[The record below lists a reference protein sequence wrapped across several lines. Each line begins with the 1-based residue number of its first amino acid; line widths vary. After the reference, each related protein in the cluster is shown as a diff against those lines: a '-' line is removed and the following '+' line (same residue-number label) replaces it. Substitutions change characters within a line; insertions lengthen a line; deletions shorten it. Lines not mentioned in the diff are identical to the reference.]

1 MQCKYRLICT
11 MCHLKVD
18 AETVGNRDQHVQV
31 QKAAMVTCKELNAVM
46 AGMGILK
53 VMPHRS

>member
-1 MQCKYRLICT
+1 